1 MKDSITVFFLL
12 STFTI
17 FIYAAVLQGIAQGK
31 EVPQFST
38 EKIRAMW
45 YMCSTQFQMVAP
57 NILQAERVRLCD
69 CYVDHMR
76 NTFTPEQVEA
86 LTPEQSKELGMK
98 MNLICPT
105 DQPFTIKEAT

>member
-1 MKDSITVFFLL
+1 MKEHILHFFMLFTFVIFVYASVTH
-12 STFTI
+12 ST
-17 FIYAAVLQGIAQGK
+17 AHGK
-31 EVPQFST
+31 EAIQFST
-38 EKIRAMW
+38 DKIRAMW
-45 YMCSTQFQMVAP
+45 YMCSTQFQRVAP
-57 NILQAERVRLCD
+57 HIDQPERVRLCD

>member
-1 MKDSITVFFLL
+1 MKEHTLHFIMLCLFSIFM
-12 STFTI
+12 
-17 FIYAAVLQGIAQGK
+17 YGAVIQGTAQGK

-38 EKIRAMW
+38 EKVRAMW

-76 NTFTPEQVEA
+76 NTFTPEQVQA